1 MKVQFKKREEFD
13 KSFIQEGI
21 ILLFENRIEYA
32 PTKDVDH
39 LAKEMA
45 KKSKLKLTD
54 ILGNG
59 TQLAGEIEIDDH
71 AILSGHVLVHQF
83 VRIGGHVMIS
93 GGSLVRK
100 DVPPYVKAA
109 HEPLSYVGINSIGL
123 RRNLDGLYKY

>member
-59 TQLAGEIEIDDH
+59 TQLIYFKDKENIYISENRKIDLFRF
-71 AILSGHVLVHQF
+71 ASRGTQ
-83 VRIGGHVMIS
+83 
-93 GGSLVRK
+93 
-100 DVPPYVKAA
+100 YW
-109 HEPLSYVGINSIGL
+109 
-123 RRNLDGLYKY
+123 NLLTNTFEK